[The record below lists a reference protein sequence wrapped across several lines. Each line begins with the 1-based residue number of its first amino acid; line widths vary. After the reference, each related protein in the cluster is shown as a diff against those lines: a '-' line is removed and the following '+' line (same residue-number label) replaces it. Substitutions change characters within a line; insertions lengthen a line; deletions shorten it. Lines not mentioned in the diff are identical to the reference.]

1 MKKSLYSTSQKIALL
16 ELPGLQ
22 DLVDQFEVF
31 SAEQMS
37 LAEAIQKKVQIIEV
51 QPLEFETIQSLIK
64 AMDWKIHHIRL
75 VDVLQL
81 TPNSVYHALHLVP
94 DCLLQILK
102 EKSFY
107 GQSQTTAMIIG
118 SYEFVLGISVKMAL
132 SGFSQL
138 VISLSDSQKNQE
150 LAQRLKE
157 CVFQVQINFV
167 PLAELTQ
174 VQQASSILISNVNEQ
189 MNPEAYESLMYFNFL
204 SEGAIFVDCCGL
216 ENQPLVSEARRAGL
230 KVIEETDI
238 MRVKYQTL
246 LK

>member
-1 MKKSLYSTSQKIALL
+1 MKKSIYSTSQKIALL

-22 DLVDQFEVF
+22 DLVHQFEVV

-37 LAEAIQKKVQIIEV
+37 LAEAIQKKIQIIEV
-51 QPLEFETIQSLIK
+51 QSHEFEVVQTHVK
-64 AMDWKIHHIRL
+64 AIDWKTHHIRL

-81 TPNSVYHALHLVP
+81 MPNGMYHALHLVP

-102 EKSFY
+102 EKSFF

-118 SYEFVLGISVKMAL
+118 SYEFVLGMSVKMAL

-138 VISLSDSQKNQE
+138 VVSLSDSKKNQE

-157 CVFQVQINFV
+157 CVFQVQITFV

-174 VQQASSILISNVNEQ
+174 VQQTSSILISNVSEK
-189 MNPEAYESLMYFNFL
+189 MNAEAYESLMYFNFL
-204 SEGAIFVDCCGL
+204 SEGAIFVDCCSL
-216 ENQPLVSEARRAGL
+216 ENQSLVSEARRAGL